1 MAVSDEMKNKMTP
14 MMKHYVTLKQ
24 TDYKDEIL
32 FYRLGDFYEMF
43 FDDAITCARELEI
56 TLTGKDCGLEERAP
70 MCGIPY
76 HAADAYIA
84 KLIEKGYRVAIC
96 EQISDPKLKVGKN
109 LVERAVTKIVTP
121 GTALEDEVLEP
132 TKNNYLLAISS
143 NKARDGFGI
152 AWTDISTGALEMC
165 EVKGEKASKLL
176 DDVLVRV
183 KPSEIITT
191 REIKTDVEEK
201 LSAVRV
207 GAVPK
212 FYPFEGA
219 GVTFD
224 KAERLVKNQF
234 SISSLA
240 VFDAVGFSLGIQ
252 AVGALLSYLQA
263 TQMRVV
269 SNIKK
274 LTVVKDESYVHLD
287 VNTRRNLELTQ
298 SNGYRKQQGS
308 LLYLLDNTQTPMGS
322 RKIRGFVEKPLRDE
336 IMINERLD
344 AVSELVDDIVMRE
357 ELKTTLSFVQDIER
371 KCSKI
376 SAGTINPKECLAL
389 ADTLSKF
396 PEIKTL
402 LYNASSKKLS
412 DLNSKISELVEVVDL
427 VKRAINP
434 EASTIMKD
442 GGFIKEG
449 FSSELDIAR
458 MAGTNGIEW
467 LAEFEKNEKERT
479 GIKNLKIKFNKVFGY
494 YIEVT
499 TSQIPLVPSDYIQK
513 QVTTTCERFI
523 TPELKDMEYKILHS
537 QEESLVIE
545 NKIYGEIKE
554 YLAGFIAEMLESA
567 DAIAELDVLL
577 SFAIVSNKNNYT
589 RPTINNEISCI
600 NIVNGRH
607 PVVESLLDGGAFS
620 PNDTN
625 LDTDEN
631 RTMLITGPNMAG
643 KSTYMR
649 QVAIIT
655 LMAHMGCFVP
665 ADSAEIAITDRVFT
679 RVGASDDL
687 AFGQSTFM
695 VEMIEVAN
703 IVQNATDK
711 SLIIL
716 DEVGRGTSTYD
727 GLSIAWAI
735 MEYLSKHLKAK
746 TLFATHYHE
755 LCDLEGKVDGVKNY
769 RVMVKEFGGSVIFLH
784 KIARGSANRSFGIE
798 VAGLAGLPEELIT
811 RAKEILKNVESGQKG
826 YGSDGDRTQCS
837 QTTNFNYDEVINVLK
852 EMDMNTISPIM
863 AFGTLQNLVDKV
875 KK

>member
-1 MAVSDEMKNKMTP
+1 MAISEEKKNQMTP
-14 MMKHYVTLKQ
+14 MMKHYVSLKQ

-70 MCGIPY
+70 MCGIPH
-76 HAADAYIA
+76 HAAEGYIA

-96 EQISDPKLKVGKN
+96 EQISDPKLAKGKT
-109 LVERAVTKIVTP
+109 LVERAVTKVITP
-121 GTALEDEVLEP
+121 GTALEDEVLVP
-132 TKNNYLLAISS
+132 AKNNYLLCVSS
-143 NKARDGFGI
+143 NKSKDAFGI

-165 EVKGEKASKLL
+165 EVKGDKAIKLL
-176 DDVLVRV
+176 DDVLTRV
-183 KPSEIITT
+183 APSEIIAT
-191 REIKTDVEEK
+191 RDLKFAIEDELACI
-201 LSAVRV
+201 RV
-207 GAVPK
+207 GVVPK
-212 FYPFEGA
+212 IYPFDGA

-224 KAERLVKNQF
+224 KSERLVKSQF

-240 VFDAVGFSLGIQ
+240 VFDAIGYTLGIQ
-252 AVGALLSYLQA
+252 AVGGLLSYLQA

-274 LTVVKDESYVHLD
+274 LTVVKDEAYVHLD

-298 SNGYRKQQGS
+298 SMGYRKNQGS

-322 RKIRGFVEKPLRDE
+322 RKIRGFIEKPLRNEDE
-336 IMINERLD
+336 INARLD
-344 AVSELVDDIVMRE
+344 AVAELVDDIVMRE
-357 ELKTTLSFVQDIER
+357 ELKTVLSFVQDIER

-396 PEIKTL
+396 PDIKTL
-402 LYNASSKKLS
+402 LYNASSKKLC
-412 DLNSKISELVEVVDL
+412 DLNGRIFEFFDVVDL
-427 VKRAINP
+427 INRAIAP
-434 EASTIMKD
+434 DASTIMKD
-442 GGFIKEG
+442 GGYIKEG

-458 MAGTNGIEW
+458 MAGTNGLEW
-467 LAEFEKNEKERT
+467 LAEFEQKEKERT

-499 TSQIPLVPSDYIQK
+499 SSQLSLVPDDYIQK

-545 NKIYGEIKE
+545 SKLYAEIKE
-554 YLAGFIAEMLESA
+554 HLAGFIGEMLESA

-577 SFAIVSNKNNYT
+577 SFAIVSNKNNYV
-589 RPTINNEISCI
+589 RPTINSSVNCI
-600 NIVNGRH
+600 NISNGRH
-607 PVVESLLDGGAFS
+607 PVVESLIDGGTFS

-625 LDTDEN
+625 LDSDEN

-811 RAKEILKNVESGQKG
+811 RAKEILAHVESGQKG
-826 YGSDGDRTQCS
+826 FGKNGENQSKPQA
-837 QTTNFNYDEVINVLK
+837 NFNYDEVINILK